1 MADKKNDTSMR
12 YDPGLADRLRQTSA
26 VKKRNQNI
34 MNELFPNEKKK
45 ESQMG
50 GFVDK
55 REKLKGD

>member
-34 MNELFPNEKKK
+34 MKELFPKKKK

-50 GFVDK
+50 GFVDR
-55 REKLKGD
+55 RENLKGD